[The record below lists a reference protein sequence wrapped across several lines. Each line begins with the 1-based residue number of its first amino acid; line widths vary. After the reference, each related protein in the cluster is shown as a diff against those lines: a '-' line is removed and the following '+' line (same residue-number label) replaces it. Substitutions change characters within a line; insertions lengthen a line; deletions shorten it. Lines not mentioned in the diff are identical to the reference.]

1 MASMDDK
8 NPGDRGQDCMTLAL
22 NILQGLHIPPSG
34 CTFASP
40 AGCLATDGGEPMAS
54 MAPAIDHV
62 LLMSTYE
69 WIRGG
74 IIW

>member
-1 MASMDDK
+1 
-8 NPGDRGQDCMTLAL
+8 MTLEL